1 MSNVYMNI
9 DVDINF
15 LFFISLKIL
24 INVQKSIEYKNFRN
38 SSVAEVDC
46 AVVSLSIVLN
56 CLFRFLKSDNH
67 NIRKIYFLHKDIKSL
82 EKT

>member
-1 MSNVYMNI
+1 MNI

-15 LFFISLKIL
+15 LFFISSKIL
-24 INVQKSIEYKNFRN
+24 INVQKSIEYKDFRN

-46 AVVSLSIVLN
+46 AVVSLLIVLN

-67 NIRKIYFLHKDIKSL
+67 NIQKIYFLRKDIKSL

>member
-15 LFFISLKIL
+15 LFFISSKIL
-24 INVQKSIEYKNFRN
+24 INVQKSIEYKDFRN

-67 NIRKIYFLHKDIKSL
+67 NIQKIYFLRKDIKSL

>member
-1 MSNVYMNI
+1 MNI

-15 LFFISLKIL
+15 LFFISSKIL
-24 INVQKSIEYKNFRN
+24 INVQKSIEYKDFRN

-46 AVVSLSIVLN
+46 AVVYLSIVLN
-56 CLFRFLKSDNH
+56 CLFRFLKSDDH
-67 NIRKIYFLHKDIKSL
+67 NIQKIYFLRKDIKSL

>member
-1 MSNVYMNI
+1 MNI

-15 LFFISLKIL
+15 LFFISSKIL
-24 INVQKSIEYKNFRN
+24 INVQKSIEYKDFRN

-56 CLFRFLKSDNH
+56 CLFRFLKSDSH
-67 NIRKIYFLHKDIKSL
+67 NIQKIYFLRKDIKSL

>member
-1 MSNVYMNI
+1 MNI

-24 INVQKSIEYKNFRN
+24 INVQKSIEYKDFRN

-56 CLFRFLKSDNH
+56 CLFRFLKSDDH
-67 NIRKIYFLHKDIKSL
+67 NIQKIYFLRKDIKSL

>member
-1 MSNVYMNI
+1 MNI

-15 LFFISLKIL
+15 LFFISSKIL
-24 INVQKSIEYKNFRN
+24 INVQKSIEYKDFRN

-46 AVVSLSIVLN
+46 AVVSLSIVLH

-67 NIRKIYFLHKDIKSL
+67 NIRKIYFLRKDIKSL